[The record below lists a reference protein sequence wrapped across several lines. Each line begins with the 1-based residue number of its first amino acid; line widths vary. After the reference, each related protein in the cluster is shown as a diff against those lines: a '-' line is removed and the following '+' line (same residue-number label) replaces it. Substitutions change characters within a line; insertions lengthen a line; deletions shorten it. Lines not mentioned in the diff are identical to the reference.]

1 MVSLFRARPSALRL
15 GALLLVRDQAAV
27 AFSSA
32 AVLRPAASSLMPLR
46 RTPRR
51 PETARN
57 RWVRCWLCAIRPPW
71 HSAPR
76 LSSALRAPP

>member
-32 AVLRPAASSLMPLR
+32 AVLRPAGSSLMPLR

-51 PETARN
+51 PDLARL
-57 RWVRCWLCAIRPPW
+57 RLHRCIP
-71 HSAPR
+71 
-76 LSSALRAPP
+76 SSVVIFALDRVQGRV